1 MYTYV
6 YVDTHNYTHVDTYT
20 HKITISIDAETPVMS
35 TVLNTIRIPMWI
47 YGEEEFILKIV
58 SFAAIKGGVGKTTL
72 LYNFGEWLA
81 AKGHSVLMI
90 DGDHQ
95 SSLSQTYDY
104 FQLEGTIANVFDR
117 RTKERV
123 EIVSI
128 KENLDLILS
137 SLHLEELQDDVATVS
152 NKEMLF
158 FMWFND
164 NINRM
169 KKYEYILIDCHPD
182 FGTVT
187 KNYVVASDV
196 IFSPI
201 EPSKYGMSSRDSL
214 NIRYERFQQSLIDPF
229 TRESFVTAK
238 RYFLSNKLRHN
249 TNSSRVF
256 KEVTSELEGVI
267 AHIPHS
273 EKFNK
278 SVLEMKPL
286 VEMKED
292 KEYNRTPSDR
302 KFFEEVEEIFSVMK
316 AKVDEG

>member
-1 MYTYV
+1 MFIRIFIPILFTIIIDTETLVMYTIL
-6 YVDTHNYTHVDTYT
+6 N
-20 HKITISIDAETPVMS
+20 IISI
-35 TVLNTIRIPMWI
+35 LIRIHVK
-47 YGEEEFILKIV
+47 EEFILKIV

-104 FQLEGTIANVFDR
+104 FRLEGTIANVFDKHS
-117 RTKERV
+117 KEKV

-128 KENLDLILS
+128 KDNLDLILS

-152 NKEMLF
+152 NKEMMF

-164 NINRM
+164 NIQQM

-187 KNYVVASDV
+187 KNYIVASDV

-214 NIRYERFQQSLIDPF
+214 NIRYERFQESLIDPF

-238 RYFLSNKLRHN
+238 RYFLSNKIRHN
-249 TNSSRVF
+249 TASSRDF
-256 KEVTSELEGVI
+256 KEVTSELEGVV
-267 AHIPHS
+267 AHIPFS

-278 SVLEMKPL
+278 SVLDLKPL
-286 VEMKED
+286 VEMKDD
-292 KEYNRTPSDR
+292 KQYNRTPSDR
-302 KFFEEVEEIFSVMK
+302 KFFEEVEQIFTIMK
-316 AKVDEG
+316 AKVDEE